1 MFGTLSQTTLNKNL
15 QRLFFLRCITIA
27 IQSLTFASTYWIFNI
42 PLPWTE
48 IITTLLLLSILNF
61 VTWVR
66 LRRSFSVSNIEFFLQ
81 ILIDVFALSALLYFN
96 GGSTNPFVSLYLLP
110 LTITAA
116 VLPWVYTWLMAAT
129 TIGLYSLLLFHHVP
143 LPHDH
148 NEHVSEFDLH
158 VSGMWLAFVLST
170 TLISWFVVKMS
181 GSIRERDKE
190 LSEIREQALRDEQLI
205 ALGTMAAGAAH
216 ELGTPLAT
224 MAIVSKEI
232 QNDHIDNQ
240 DLQKN
245 MGILRDQITQCKHT
259 LTELLAD
266 AGQSRTEDASGQ
278 AVDLFLQDILE
289 KWRLMRPT
297 VKFTYVC
304 NGDFP
309 APSIINMQPL
319 SQSIL
324 NLLNNAA
331 DASVE
336 TSIINSSTGISVE
349 NIIINSN
356 WNKKE
361 LHLEILDFG
370 KGLSEEALKRAGQA
384 FFTSKDEHG
393 FGIGLFL
400 ANANIER
407 YGGSVHL
414 TNYEKGGACTQV
426 ILPLI
431 GTKT

>member
-336 TSIINSSTGISVE
+336 TNIINSSTGISVE

>member
-1 MFGTLSQTTLNKNL
+1 M
-15 QRLFFLRCITIA
+15 
-27 IQSLTFASTYWIFNI
+27 
-42 PLPWTE
+42 
-48 IITTLLLLSILNF
+48 
-61 VTWVR
+61 
-66 LRRSFSVSNIEFFLQ
+66 RRNFSVSNIEFFLQ

-245 MGILRDQITQCKHT
+245 MSILRDQITQCKHT

-289 KWRLMRPT
+289 KWKLMRPT

>member
-66 LRRSFSVSNIEFFLQ
+66 LRRNFSVSNIEFFLQ

-245 MGILRDQITQCKHT
+245 MNILRDQITQCKHT

-336 TSIINSSTGISVE
+336 TSIINSSTGVSVE

-414 TNYEKGGACTQV
+414 TNHEKGGACTQV

>member
-1 MFGTLSQTTLNKNL
+1 MFNNLSQTTLNKNL
-15 QRLFFLRCITIA
+15 ERLFFLRCITIV
-27 IQSLTFASTYWIFNI
+27 IQSLTFGSTYWILNI
-42 PLPWTE
+42 SLPWTE
-48 IITTLLLLSILNF
+48 IITALSVLSILNLA
-61 VTWVR
+61 TWIR
-66 LRRSFSVSNIEFFLQ
+66 LRRNFSVSNIEFFLQ
-81 ILIDVFALSALLYFN
+81 ILIDVFALSTLLYFS

-116 VLPWVYTWLMAAT
+116 VLPWLYTWLMAAT
-129 TIGLYSLLLFHHVP
+129 TIGFYSLLLFNHVP

-148 NEHVSEFDLH
+148 KEHMSEFDLH
-158 VSGMWLAFVLST
+158 VSGMWIAFVLST

-181 GSIRERDKE
+181 GSIRERDME
-190 LSEIREQALRDEQLI
+190 LSEIREQALRDEKLI

-224 MAIVSKEI
+224 MAVVSKEI
-232 QNDHIDNQ
+232 QNDHTENQ
-240 DLQKN
+240 ELQKS

-259 LTELLAD
+259 LTQLLAD

-278 AVDLFLQDILE
+278 AVDLFLQEILE
-289 KWRLMRPT
+289 KWSLMRPT
-297 VKFTYVC
+297 IKFTYVC
-304 NGDFP
+304 NGDLP
-309 APSIINMQPL
+309 APTIINTQPL

-331 DASVE
+331 DASIE

-349 NIIINSN
+349 NIIINSD

-370 KGLSEEALKRAGQA
+370 KGLSEEALERAGEA
-384 FFTSKDEHG
+384 FFTSKDKHG

-431 GTKT
+431 RTEI

>member
-1 MFGTLSQTTLNKNL
+1 MFSNLSQTTLNKNL
-15 QRLFFLRCITIA
+15 HRLFFLRCITIV
-27 IQSLTFASTYWIFNI
+27 IQSLTFASTYWILNI
-42 PLPWTE
+42 PLLWTE
-48 IITTLLLLSILNF
+48 IITTLSLLSILNF
-61 VTWVR
+61 ATWIR
-66 LRRSFSVSNIEFFLQ
+66 LRRNFSVSNIEFFLQ
-81 ILIDVFALSALLYFN
+81 ILIDVFALSTLLYFN

-129 TIGLYSLLLFHHVP
+129 TIGFYSLLVFKHVP

-148 NEHVSEFDLH
+148 NEHMSEFDLH

-181 GSIRERDKE
+181 GSIRERDKD

-232 QNDHIDNQ
+232 QNDHIENQ
-240 DLQKN
+240 DLQKS
-245 MGILRDQITQCKHT
+245 MRILRDQINQCKHT

-266 AGQSRTEDASGQ
+266 AGQSRTEGASGQ

-304 NGDFP
+304 NGGLP
-309 APSIINMQPL
+309 APSIINTQPL

-331 DASVE
+331 DASIE

-349 NIIINSN
+349 NIIINSD

-361 LHLEILDFG
+361 LRLEILDFG
-370 KGLSEEALKRAGQA
+370 KGLSEEALERAGQA

-431 GTKT
+431 RTTI

>member
-66 LRRSFSVSNIEFFLQ
+66 LRRNFSVSNIEFFLQ

-384 FFTSKDEHG
+384 FFTSKDENG

>member
-1 MFGTLSQTTLNKNL
+1 MFSNLSQTTLNKNL
-15 QRLFFLRCITIA
+15 HRLFFLRCITIV
-27 IQSLTFASTYWIFNI
+27 IQSLTFASTYWILNI
-42 PLPWTE
+42 PLLWTE
-48 IITTLLLLSILNF
+48 IITTLSLLSILNF
-61 VTWVR
+61 ATWIR
-66 LRRSFSVSNIEFFLQ
+66 LRRNFSVSNIEFFLQ
-81 ILIDVFALSALLYFN
+81 ILIDVFALSALLYFS

-116 VLPWVYTWLMAAT
+116 VLPWAYTWLMAAT
-129 TIGLYSLLLFHHVP
+129 TIGFYSLLVFKHVP

-148 NEHVSEFDLH
+148 NEHMSEFDLH

-181 GSIRERDKE
+181 GSIRERDKD

-232 QNDHIDNQ
+232 QNDHIENQ
-240 DLQKN
+240 DLQKS
-245 MGILRDQITQCKHT
+245 MGILRDQINQCKHT

-278 AVDLFLQDILE
+278 TVDLFLQDILE

-304 NGDFP
+304 NGNLP
-309 APSIINMQPL
+309 APSIINTQPL

-331 DASVE
+331 DASIE
-336 TSIINSSTGISVE
+336 TNIINSSTGISVE
-349 NIIINSN
+349 NIIINSD

-361 LHLEILDFG
+361 LRLEILDFG
-370 KGLSEEALKRAGQA
+370 KGLSEEALERAGQA

-431 GTKT
+431 RTTI

>member
-1 MFGTLSQTTLNKNL
+1 MFSNLSQTTLNKNL
-15 QRLFFLRCITIA
+15 QRLFFLRCITIV
-27 IQSLTFASTYWIFNI
+27 IQSLTFASTYWILNI

-48 IITTLLLLSILNF
+48 IITTLSLLSILNF
-61 VTWVR
+61 ATWIR
-66 LRRSFSVSNIEFFLQ
+66 LRRNFSVSNIEFFLQ
-81 ILIDVFALSALLYFN
+81 ILIDVFALSALLYFS

-116 VLPWVYTWLMAAT
+116 VLPWAYTWLMAAT
-129 TIGLYSLLLFHHVP
+129 TIGFYSLLLFKHVP

-148 NEHVSEFDLH
+148 NEHMSEFDLH

-181 GSIRERDKE
+181 GSIRERDKD

-232 QNDHIDNQ
+232 QNDHIENQ
-240 DLQKN
+240 DLQKS
-245 MGILRDQITQCKHT
+245 MRILRDQINQCKHT

-278 AVDLFLQDILE
+278 TVDLFLQDILE

-304 NGDFP
+304 NGDLP
-309 APSIINMQPL
+309 APSIINTQPL

-331 DASVE
+331 DASIE

-349 NIIINSN
+349 NIIINSD

-361 LHLEILDFG
+361 LRLEILDFG
-370 KGLSEEALKRAGQA
+370 KGLSEEALERAGQA

-431 GTKT
+431 GTKI

>member
-1 MFGTLSQTTLNKNL
+1 MFSNLSQTTLNKNL
-15 QRLFFLRCITIA
+15 QRLFFLRCITIV
-27 IQSLTFASTYWIFNI
+27 IQSLTFASTYWILNI
-42 PLPWTE
+42 PLPWIE
-48 IITTLLLLSILNF
+48 IITVLSLISILNF
-61 VTWVR
+61 ATWIR
-66 LRRSFSVSNIEFFLQ
+66 LRRNFSVSNIEFFLQ
-81 ILIDVFALSALLYFN
+81 ILIDVFALSALLYFS

-129 TIGLYSLLLFHHVP
+129 TIGFYSLLVFKHVP

-148 NEHVSEFDLH
+148 NEHMSEFDLH

-181 GSIRERDKE
+181 GSIRERDKD

-232 QNDHIDNQ
+232 QNDHIENQ
-240 DLQKN
+240 DLQKS
-245 MGILRDQITQCKHT
+245 MHILRDQINQCKHT

-278 AVDLFLQDILE
+278 TVDLFLQDILE

-304 NGDFP
+304 NGNLP
-309 APSIINMQPL
+309 APSIINTQPL

-331 DASVE
+331 DASTE

-349 NIIINSN
+349 NIIINSD

-361 LHLEILDFG
+361 LRLEILDFG
-370 KGLSEEALKRAGQA
+370 KGLSEEALERAGQA

-431 GTKT
+431 GT

>member
-1 MFGTLSQTTLNKNL
+1 MFSNLSQTTLNKNL
-15 QRLFFLRCITIA
+15 QRLFFLRCITIV
-27 IQSLTFASTYWIFNI
+27 IQSLTFASTYWILNI
-42 PLPWTE
+42 PLLWTE
-48 IITTLLLLSILNF
+48 IITTLSLLSILNF
-61 VTWVR
+61 ATWVR
-66 LRRSFSVSNIEFFLQ
+66 LRRNFSVSNIEFFLQ

-96 GGSTNPFVSLYLLP
+96 GGSTNPFVSLFLLP

-129 TIGLYSLLLFHHVP
+129 TIGFYSLLIFKHVP

-148 NEHVSEFDLH
+148 NQHMSEFDLH

-181 GSIRERDKE
+181 GSIRERDKD

-232 QNDHIDNQ
+232 QNDHIENQ
-240 DLQKN
+240 DLQKS
-245 MGILRDQITQCKHT
+245 MRILRDQINQCKHT

-278 AVDLFLQDILE
+278 TVDLFLQDILE

-304 NGDFP
+304 NGDLP
-309 APSIINMQPL
+309 APNIINTQPL

-331 DASVE
+331 DASIE
-336 TSIINSSTGISVE
+336 TNIINSSTGISVE
-349 NIIINSN
+349 NIIINSD

-361 LHLEILDFG
+361 LRLEILDFG
-370 KGLSEEALKRAGQA
+370 KGLSEEALERAGQA

-431 GTKT
+431 GTKI

>member
-66 LRRSFSVSNIEFFLQ
+66 LRRNFSVSNIEFFLQ

-245 MGILRDQITQCKHT
+245 MNILRDQITQCKHT

-336 TSIINSSTGISVE
+336 TSIINSSTGVSVE

>member
-1 MFGTLSQTTLNKNL
+1 MFSNLSQTTLNKNL
-15 QRLFFLRCITIA
+15 QRLFFLRCITIV
-27 IQSLTFASTYWIFNI
+27 IQSLTFASTYWILNI
-42 PLPWTE
+42 PLLWTE
-48 IITTLLLLSILNF
+48 IITTLSLLSILNF
-61 VTWVR
+61 ATWIR
-66 LRRSFSVSNIEFFLQ
+66 LRRNFSVSNIEFFLQ
-81 ILIDVFALSALLYFN
+81 ILIDVFALSALLYFS

-129 TIGLYSLLLFHHVP
+129 TIGFYSLLVFKHVP

-148 NEHVSEFDLH
+148 NQHMSEFDLH

-181 GSIRERDKE
+181 GSIRERDKD

-232 QNDHIDNQ
+232 QNDHIENQ
-240 DLQKN
+240 DLQKS
-245 MGILRDQITQCKHT
+245 MRILRDQINQCKHT

-278 AVDLFLQDILE
+278 TVDLFLQDILE

-304 NGDFP
+304 NGNLP
-309 APSIINMQPL
+309 APSIINTQPL

-331 DASVE
+331 DASIE

-349 NIIINSN
+349 NIIINSD

-361 LHLEILDFG
+361 LRLEILDFG
-370 KGLSEEALKRAGQA
+370 KGLSEEALERAGQA

-431 GTKT
+431 GTKI

>member
-66 LRRSFSVSNIEFFLQ
+66 LRRNFSVSNIEFFLQ